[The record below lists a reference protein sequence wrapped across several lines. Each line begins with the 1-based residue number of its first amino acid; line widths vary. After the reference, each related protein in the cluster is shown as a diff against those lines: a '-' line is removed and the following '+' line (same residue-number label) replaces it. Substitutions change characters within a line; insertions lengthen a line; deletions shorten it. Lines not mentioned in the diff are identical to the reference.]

1 MKKSVFIFLIILA
14 ASVLFSC
21 GKKEVS
27 AKNNSDEDNA
37 KAALETTKDED
48 SSKTINGIEA
58 VFVKGGT
65 FIMGSPRDEQGRRG
79 DEVQHKVTLTNDF
92 YIGKY
97 PITNAQYADFLNAKE
112 IKECGSFNGKRLVSR
127 SRGLTY
133 DNDVKWRA
141 TEGFENRP
149 VVRVDWLGAIKFS
162 RWAGGRL
169 PTEAEW
175 EFAARGGNRS
185 QGYIYSGSDNIDEV
199 AWYRGNSN
207 RRMQSLGQKKAN
219 ELGIYDMSG
228 GIWEWCHSWYGDY
241 PVNAVTNPAGP
252 RSGSR
257 RVVRGGSWNF
267 GAEDC
272 RVARRMS
279 YLPSTNGGDLGFRVV
294 FNSQDN
300 IVESEEKKEE

>member
-1 MKKSVFIFLIILA
+1 MKKSVLIFLITLTF
-14 ASVLFSC
+14 SLLLSC
-21 GKKEVS
+21 GKKENRVEES
-27 AKNNSDEDNA
+27 ANNTQKDSVKE
-37 KAALETTKDED
+37 ALKDED
-48 SSKTINGIEA
+48 STKTINGIETI
-58 VFVKGGT
+58 FVRGGT
-65 FIMGSPRDEQGRRG
+65 FIMGSSRDEQGRRG

-97 PITNAQYADFLNAKE
+97 PVTNAQFAEFLNAKE
-112 IKECGSFNGKRLVSR
+112 IKECGTFNGKRLVSR
-127 SRGLTY
+127 SRGLSY

-141 TEGFENRP
+141 NSGFENRP
-149 VVRVDWLGAIKFS
+149 VVRVDWFGAIKFS
-162 RWAGGRL
+162 RWADGRL

-185 QGYIYSGSDNIDEV
+185 RGYIYSGSNNADEV
-199 AWYRGNSN
+199 AWHRGNSD

-228 GIWEWCHSWYGDY
+228 GIWEWCHSWYGEY
-241 PVNAVTNPAGP
+241 PVNAATNPVGP

-294 FNSQDN
+294 FNSQDV
-300 IVESEEKKEE
+300 IVESVEKQEE